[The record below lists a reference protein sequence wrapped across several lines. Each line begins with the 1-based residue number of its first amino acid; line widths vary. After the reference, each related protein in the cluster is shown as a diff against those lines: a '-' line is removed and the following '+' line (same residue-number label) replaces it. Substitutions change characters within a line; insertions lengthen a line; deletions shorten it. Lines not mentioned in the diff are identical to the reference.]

1 MFPATAYG
9 RDHVPDPTHLEPSMT
24 PYARP
29 DHVVSRRSL
38 LAGAGLAAVAVGGL
52 SACGGGSGG
61 SGSSGSAGPVSAK
74 TSDIT
79 VGGGKVF
86 AAGQAVITQPTA
98 GQFKAFS
105 SICTHAGC
113 PVAEV
118 TDTIN
123 CNCHGSKFSITDGS
137 VVNGPASKPLP
148 ARTVAVSGDSVSVS

>member
-1 MFPATAYG
+1 
-9 RDHVPDPTHLEPSMT
+9 MT

-29 DHVVSRRSL
+29 DHALSRRSV
-38 LAGAGLAAVAVGGL
+38 LASAGLAAAALGGL
-52 SACGGGSGG
+52 SACGADGSGG
-61 SGSSGSAGPVSAK
+61 SGSGGAGSAAPLTAK
-74 TSDIT
+74 TSEIT
-79 VGGGKVF
+79 VGGGKVY
-86 AAGQAVITQPTA
+86 ADSRAVVTQPTA

-118 TDTIN
+118 TTTIN

-148 ARTVAVSGDSVSVS
+148 ARTVTVTGDSVSVA